1 MSVYIANRSFALYTV
16 LYDYDMFKEID
27 YLAADADT
35 IEYYSPS
42 GENCIL
48 DSNCRLIN
56 NCQSLEVLD
65 FAAEV

>member
-1 MSVYIANRSFALYTV
+1 MHFTLCY
-16 LYDYDMFKEID
+16 YDYDMFKEID

-35 IEYYSPS
+35 IEYYNPS

-48 DSNCRLIN
+48 DNNCRLIN